1 MTKQAVSLPENGIFF
16 LPTVFGAHFGD
27 SPPSLSPVC
36 AQPRKRA
43 IANCRQKPQFTSNL
57 PTVILP
63 AFPLLV
69 QYPAVLVFET
79 SRVPAQPGSHRYI
92 QSAMS
97 FGPKWC
103 SMSGTGSPRSLLL
116 RAESE
121 LSSWKLTGREE
132 KGMPIP
138 DDFQQTLQ
146 QERTAN
152 KHFLAGD
159 AAPVKA
165 TWSHAGDVTICGGF
179 GAYEKGWE
187 QVSPRLDWAAA
198 RYLEGDTTIEMLAM
212 GASGDLA

>member
-1 MTKQAVSLPENGIFF
+1 
-16 LPTVFGAHFGD
+16 
-27 SPPSLSPVC
+27 
-36 AQPRKRA
+36 
-43 IANCRQKPQFTSNL
+43 
-57 PTVILP
+57 
-63 AFPLLV
+63 
-69 QYPAVLVFET
+69 
-79 SRVPAQPGSHRYI
+79 
-92 QSAMS
+92 
-97 FGPKWC
+97 
-103 SMSGTGSPRSLLL
+103 
-116 RAESE
+116 
-121 LSSWKLTGREE
+121 
-132 KGMPIP
+132 MPIP

-212 GASGDLA
+212 GASGDLAYAVWLDRGQVRVAGRDEFSPMVLRITQIYRREEGMWKVIHRHGDPITDKTEVSAILQQEGSREKRL